1 MMAKSS
7 DVVIGQVIEIIEPIL
22 AEMGF
27 ELVDIEYLSEYG
39 RRVLRI
45 YVDTEN
51 GITLDDC
58 ALVSREIGNLLDIRD
73 IVQHEYVLE
82 VSSPGLN
89 RPLRKEED
97 FLRAVGKRVKART
110 VVPVKGRRNFTGC
123 LRDYRDGVLY
133 IEVQDGLVSLSRQ
146 DVEKANLVYEL
157 VV

>member
-1 MMAKSS
+1 MAKSS

>member
-1 MMAKSS
+1 MAKSS
-7 DVVIGQVIEIIEPIL
+7 DVVLGQVIEIIEPIL
-22 AEMGF
+22 VEMDF

-58 ALVSREIGNLLDIRD
+58 ALVSREIGDLLDIKD
-73 IVQHEYVLE
+73 IFQHGYVLE
-82 VSSPGLN
+82 VSSPGLD

-97 FLRAVGKRVKART
+97 FTRAVGKRVKVRT
-110 VVPVKGRRNFTGC
+110 LVPVEGRRNFTGC

-146 DVEKANLVYEL
+146 DMEKANLVYEL